1 MIHEIK
7 TGDWLITLLGVAL
20 VFFLMWSRW
29 QTGVAD
35 RVLIRSQG
43 EPFAELNLKTP
54 QRVSVPGPLGNTE
67 IEILEG
73 VVRVAKDP
81 GPRQLCVNQGWLSRP
96 GQIAICLPNRVSIEV
111 LGKVKSYDSL
121 GY

>member
-1 MIHEIK
+1 MIRAIK
-7 TGDWLITLLGVAL
+7 VGDWLITLLGAGL
-20 VFFLMWSRW
+20 VLTLVWSRW
-29 QTGVAD
+29 QTGSAD

-54 QRVSVPGPLGNTE
+54 QRVLVPGPLGTTE
-67 IEILEG
+67 IEIHNG

-81 GPRQLCVNQGWLSRP
+81 SPRQLCVNQGWLSHP

-111 LGKVKSYDSL
+111 LGKVKTYDTL

>member
-1 MIHEIK
+1 MIRAIK
-7 TGDWLITLLGVAL
+7 AGDWLVTLLGAGL
-20 VFFLMWSRW
+20 VLALMWSRW
-29 QTGVAD
+29 QIGSAD

-54 QRVSVPGPLGNTE
+54 QRVLVPGPLGTTE
-67 IEILEG
+67 IEIHNG

-81 GPRQLCVNQGWLSRP
+81 SPRQLCVNQGWLSRP

-111 LGKVKSYDSL
+111 LGKVKSYDTL

>member
-7 TGDWLITLLGVAL
+7 TGDWLITLFGVAL

-43 EPFAELNLKTP
+43 ESFAELNLKTP

>member
-1 MIHEIK
+1 MIRAIK
-7 TGDWLITLLGVAL
+7 AGDWLITLLGTGL
-20 VFFLMWSRW
+20 VLALMWSRW
-29 QTGVAD
+29 QSGSAD

-54 QRVSVPGPLGNTE
+54 QRVLVPGPLGTTE
-67 IEILEG
+67 IEIYHG

-81 GPRQLCVNQGWLSRP
+81 SPRQLCVNQGWLSRP

-111 LGKVKSYDSL
+111 LGKVKTYDTL